1 MPLLLKNQGGKTMD
15 KNRVKGAAKEASG
28 SIKEVAGKLIGN
40 DRLRAEGA
48 VEKVEG
54 KIQTKFGKAKDA
66 VRNALR

>member
-1 MPLLLKNQGGKTMD
+1 MD

-66 VRNALR
+66 VRNVLR